1 MKYLGIES
9 TCCKCRF
16 SRCIHFNWVFTVHV
30 CQSFVLPLFLIK
42 VSIPFHILSSY
53 VYNYHYILSSYN
65 EVWEKH
71 ILCMWDC
78 ALGDC
83 AKWFW
88 HQRISQ
94 SQGFVTIPLHS
105 LILLSLHP
113 RMLCAKFGW
122 NWPRSSGKKK
132 FYSSFFISLSS
143 HLFLSCRLWSPLPNS
158 GVCQV
163 GNFNY
168 TCNWSN
174 RSGGKLEKDFFF
186 YKYGEVN
193 EISHSTLQANDRMM
207 HLCILFRLSESF
219 VFIILSINYF
229 VKIFF

>member
-1 MKYLGIES
+1 MMMGTVKHAYDEVPTMFVIYKHDLLKFMKYLGIES

-16 SRCIHFNWVFTVHV
+16 SRCIHYNWVFTVHV

-53 VYNYHYILSSYN
+53 VYNYHYILSSCN
-65 EVWEKH
+65 EVWEDH

-88 HQRISQ
+88 HQLISQ

-105 LILLSLHP
+105 LLLSLHS

-122 NWPRSSGKKK
+122 NWPRSSGKK
-132 FYSSFFISLSS
+132 
-143 HLFLSCRLWSPLPNS
+143 
-158 GVCQV
+158 
-163 GNFNY
+163 
-168 TCNWSN
+168 
-174 RSGGKLEKDFFF
+174 
-186 YKYGEVN
+186 
-193 EISHSTLQANDRMM
+193 
-207 HLCILFRLSESF
+207 
-219 VFIILSINYF
+219 
-229 VKIFF
+229 IF

>member
-1 MKYLGIES
+1 MIIITIIYYHLTMK
-9 TCCKCRF
+9 F
-16 SRCIHFNWVFTVHV
+16 
-30 CQSFVLPLFLIK
+30 
-42 VSIPFHILSSY
+42 
-53 VYNYHYILSSYN
+53 
-65 EVWEKH
+65 EKNTYCACE
-71 ILCMWDC
+71 IC

-105 LILLSLHP
+105 LLLSLHP

-122 NWPRSSGKKK
+122 NWPRSSGKKN

-163 GNFNY
+163 GTFNY

-174 RSGGKLEKDFFF
+174 RSGGKLEKFLFFLN
-186 YKYGEVN
+186 KEKWTKSVIRHCRLMT
-193 EISHSTLQANDRMM
+193 EW
-207 HLCILFRLSESF
+207 CICA
-219 VFIILSINYF
+219 
-229 VKIFF
+229 FF